1 MQEFLTHPETN
12 RIIIQALAE
21 DLGDGDHSSL
31 STVPADVRKRAQ
43 ALIKG
48 EGIIAGIGLAEKI
61 FRHVDPSLEFEAWKS
76 DGEAVTHGDIA
87 FRVYGSAR
95 SILAAERTVLN
106 FMQRMSGI
114 ATMTRSVVDR
124 LEGFDCELLDTRKTT
139 PLIRHVEKWAVVIG
153 GGKNHRFG
161 LYDMVM
167 IKDNHI
173 DYAGGIRAAVESCK
187 TYLASHQPKIK
198 IEVETRSLE
207 EVLEVLAVGGVDIIM
222 LDNMSLEEMR
232 EAVLLI
238 GDRASTEASGGVTI
252 DRVREIAATGVK
264 FISMGALTHSV
275 TSMDISLKAVKE

>member
-1 MQEFLTHPETN
+1 MQDFLKHPETD
-12 RIIIQALAE
+12 RIIVQALAE
-21 DLGDGDHSSL
+21 DIGDGDHSSL
-31 STVPADVRKRAQ
+31 STVPAEAIKQAQ

-48 EGIIAGIGLAEKI
+48 EGIIAGIALAERI
-61 FRHVDPSLEFEAWKS
+61 FRQVDPTLEFEAWKS
-76 DGEAVTHGDIA
+76 DGEVVKYGDIA
-87 FRVYGSAR
+87 FRVHGSAR
-95 SILAAERTVLN
+95 SILTAERTVLN

-114 ATMTRSVVDR
+114 ATMTRSVLDQ
-124 LEGFDCELLDTRKTT
+124 LEGLDCELLDTRKTT
-139 PLIRHVEKWAVVIG
+139 PLIRHIEKWAVVIG

-187 TYLASHQPKIK
+187 AYLASHQLSLK

-207 EVLEVLAVGGVDIIM
+207 EVREALAVGGVDIIM

-252 DRVREIAATGVK
+252 DRVREIAATGVAS
-264 FISMGALTHSV
+264 ISMGALTHSV
-275 TSMDISLKAVKE
+275 KSMDISLKAVEA